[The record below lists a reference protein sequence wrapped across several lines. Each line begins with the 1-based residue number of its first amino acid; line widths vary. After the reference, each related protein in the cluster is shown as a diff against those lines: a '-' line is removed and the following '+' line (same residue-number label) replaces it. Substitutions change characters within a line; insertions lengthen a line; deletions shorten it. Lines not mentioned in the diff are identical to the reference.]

1 MAPRFRP
8 GSRSAVNLR
17 IVLAAIPWKLLV
29 LLPVIIALV
38 IPTYLLG
45 SHLGTQIFP
54 SITRIFYAASAPAPS
69 VIPTPPPAF
78 PPVLPQAGSLL
89 YTTQAGDS
97 CDSVLTFHMNM
108 NDAGEIFSD
117 VKPETVK
124 ALDKTVGLDCHA
136 LQPGM
141 TMALSPQYPL
151 IAFGGIVQKIAS
163 NTTQQVVPTPLIN
176 VPQHP
181 LAPDCSGG
189 CNLTVRVAPQVEV
202 HLLVQTTLVI
212 HIGSWVWTQ
221 AMLARKHIPGFDNY
235 PYADP
240 GTSLNGMS
248 LSACDFQVDSTH
260 DANSLSC
267 DQLMP
272 NTIDDDSGA
281 WLFSVI
287 GPSALDHWRYRL
299 KLPQGTRVLVWLTA
313 QNGNLQFHPGNPVYR
328 YDNATNR
335 YVKI

>member
-1 MAPRFRP
+1 VL
-8 GSRSAVNLR
+8 SAV
-17 IVLAAIPWKLLV
+17 PWKLLF
-29 LLPVIIALV
+29 LLPLLVAIA
-38 IPTYLLG
+38 IPMYLFG
-45 SHLGTQIFP
+45 SRIGTQVLP
-54 SITRIFYAASAPAPS
+54 SVTKIFYAVSAPAPT

-78 PPVLPQAGSLL
+78 PTVLPQAGSLL
-89 YTTQAGDS
+89 YTIQPGDS

-108 NDAGEIFSD
+108 NDAGQIFSD

-124 ALDKTVGLDCHA
+124 ALDKAVGLDCHA

-141 TMALSPQYPL
+141 TMSLSPHYPL

-163 NTTQQVVPTPLIN
+163 NTTQQVLPTPLIN
-176 VPQHP
+176 VPQRP

-189 CNLTVRVAPQVEV
+189 CNLTVRIAPQVQV

-240 GTSLNGMS
+240 GASLNGMS

-260 DANSLSC
+260 DDNSLSC

-272 NTIDDDSGA
+272 NTIDDDGGA
-281 WLFSVI
+281 WLFGVI
-287 GPSALDHWRYRL
+287 GPSALNHWGYRL
-299 KLPQGTRVLVWLTA
+299 KLPQGTRVLIWLTSN
-313 QNGNLQFHPGNPVYR
+313 NGNLQFHPGNPVYR
-328 YDNATNR
+328 YNNGTNR
-335 YVKI
+335 YVKT

>member
-78 PPVLPQAGSLL
+78 PSVLPQAGSLL

-141 TMALSPQYPL
+141 TMTLSPQYPL

-176 VPQHP
+176 VP
-181 LAPDCSGG
+181 
-189 CNLTVRVAPQVEV
+189 
-202 HLLVQTTLVI
+202 
-212 HIGSWVWTQ
+212 
-221 AMLARKHIPGFDNY
+221 
-235 PYADP
+235 
-240 GTSLNGMS
+240 
-248 LSACDFQVDSTH
+248 
-260 DANSLSC
+260 
-267 DQLMP
+267 
-272 NTIDDDSGA
+272 
-281 WLFSVI
+281 
-287 GPSALDHWRYRL
+287 
-299 KLPQGTRVLVWLTA
+299 
-313 QNGNLQFHPGNPVYR
+313 
-328 YDNATNR
+328 
-335 YVKI
+335 